1 MAGYEQTIIIGN
13 LGRDPEK
20 RFTKDGQTAVTGF
33 SVAVTNRWNDRQT
46 GQPQEKTNWYNVS
59 CWGRMADTMDDLRQR
74 GALVK
79 GKQVMVTGTVTA
91 RAYTGNDGQLRSSLE
106 LRAQNVQ
113 LLGNRADDM
122 GRSSSSSSSSSSDY
136 SGGDNYDNDFPPPQ
150 DENDI
155 PF

>member
-20 RFTKDGQTAVTGF
+20 RFTRDGQTAVTGF

-59 CWGRMADTMDDLRQR
+59 CWGRMADTMDNLRQR

-79 GKQVMVTGTVTA
+79 GKQVMVIGTVTA
-91 RAYTGNDGQLRSSLE
+91 RAWTGNDGQMRASLE

-113 LLGNRADDM
+113 LLGNRSDDND
-122 GRSSSSSSSSSSDY
+122 GGGSSSSSSSSGD
-136 SGGDNYDNDFPPPQ
+136 GGNYDDDFAPPQ